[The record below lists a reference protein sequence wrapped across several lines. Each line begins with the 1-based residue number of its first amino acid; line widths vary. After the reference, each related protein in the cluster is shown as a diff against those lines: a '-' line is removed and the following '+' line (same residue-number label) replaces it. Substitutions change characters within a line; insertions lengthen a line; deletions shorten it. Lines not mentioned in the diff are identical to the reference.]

1 MRPNLFM
8 PLGDPD
14 KIESSYP
21 YLYHYTSINALC
33 SILDT
38 NQFWFGY
45 TKNMNDST
53 DVVGFLHEITYHLNR
68 DFPIETPRKTEI
80 LKLLAETEKKA
91 HVYIMSFSGLEDDAA
106 QWERYADN
114 ATGVCLKINTSI
126 LAKACEENKFWL
138 KEVRYL
144 FDDKS
149 NDDYECNYRQL
160 ANYIENGATYNN
172 KSLSLII
179 FELWLT
185 GVYHKHPSFQSEREV
200 RFIKYIH
207 IEDDIYRFSKTNI
220 VKRMFV
226 FDFKK
231 YGIKIDEIIDEIIIG
246 PRSQQS
252 IDELKMYIESK
263 GYTELSNRIEHSSSP
278 LR

>member
-14 KIESSYP
+14 KIESTHQ
-21 YLYHYTSINALC
+21 YLYHYTSISALC
-33 SILDT
+33 NMLDT

-53 DVVGFLHEITYHLNR
+53 EVVGFLREIKSKLNN
-68 DFPIETPRKTEI
+68 DFPIETPRKKEV
-80 LKLLAETEKKA
+80 LKMISETEEIA
-91 HVYIMSFSGLEDDAA
+91 NVYIMSFSEIEDDAA

-114 ATGVCLKINTSI
+114 ANGVCLKIKTSV
-126 LAKACEENKFWL
+126 LSKVSETYYYWL
-138 KEVRYL
+138 KEVKYL
-144 FDDKS
+144 FADES
-149 NDDYECNYRQL
+149 NYDYEYNYKQL
-160 ANYIENGATYNN
+160 SRYIKEGLTYNN
-172 KSLSLII
+172 KELSLIM
-179 FELWLT
+179 FELCLV
-185 GVYHKHPSFQSEREV
+185 GIYHKHPSFQSEREV
-200 RFIKYIH
+200 RFIHHSNVKKDKYV
-207 IEDDIYRFSKTNI
+207 FLKTNT

-226 FDFKK
+226 FDFQT

-263 GYTELSNRIEHSSSP
+263 GYTELSNRIRYSSSP

>member
-14 KIESSYP
+14 HIEYSYQ
-21 YLYHYTSINALC
+21 YLYHYTSISAFCNM
-33 SILDT
+33 LDT
-38 NQFWFGY
+38 NEFWFGY

-53 DVVGFLHEITYHLNR
+53 EVVGFLRRIVSRLNE
-68 DFPIETPRKTEI
+68 DFPIETSRKAEI
-80 LKLLAETEKKA
+80 VKLIGETEKMA
-91 HVYIMSFSGLEDDAA
+91 HVYIMSFSKVEDDAA

-263 GYTELSNRIEHSSSP
+263 GYTELSNRIGHSSSP